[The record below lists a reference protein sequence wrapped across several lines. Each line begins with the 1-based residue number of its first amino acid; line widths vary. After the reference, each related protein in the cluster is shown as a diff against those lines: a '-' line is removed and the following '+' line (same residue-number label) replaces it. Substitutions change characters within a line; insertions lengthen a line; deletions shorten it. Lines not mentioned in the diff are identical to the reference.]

1 MSWNV
6 EEGSGKSV
14 GRDSER
20 LGKKWEEWE
29 RQGNRKVVKGSRKG
43 MGEHR

>member
-1 MSWNV
+1 MQRKGV
-6 EEGSGKSV
+6 ERVWVRIK
-14 GRDSER
+14 R